1 MLRRTPII
9 VILGST
15 ATGKTKLS
23 IELAKRFGGEVISA
37 DSMQVYKGL
46 DISTAK
52 ATKDEQSQVIHHLLD
67 ICDVQTRTFGV
78 VDFRNKA
85 LPIIDE
91 LLNDSKIPVIVGGTT
106 YYIESLLWKVLIASK
121 NDIKN
126 TSSPIM
132 QEKIKEN
139 IIKAISDHDQNAN
152 DPMILHNLLTQIDP
166 ISAQRLHPNTDRK
179 VRRALEVFIEMG
191 RPMSEILNE
200 QQSSEGGS
208 LLGGPLRFEH
218 VICFW
223 VKTEQDKLNERI
235 DRRIDGMIAQGMLY
249 EIRKCYNELIV
260 DGIDPE
266 RGMMQAIGFKE
277 FLPYLEKYPDKSF
290 DMEITEFIISR
301 GGVSGQNKLPVNYRT
316 AESLKLLEQCLNELR
331 MRTKKYSRKQ
341 IKWIKNRIV
350 SSIGRTTPPVY
361 ELDTTN
367 AETNWYEDVYLKAV
381 NVVESY
387 IENKEPMIKPTEAME
402 HPNSQMNMN
411 VTHFCDVCQRRF
423 VGDTAYN
430 IHMQSGRHRE
440 MIKRLNRVNARKALA
455 NQSIMSMV
463 WSSIRIFFNSI
474 RSRFVSFFRR

>member
-37 DSMQVYKGL
+37 DSMQVYNGL

-52 ATKDEQSQVIHHLLD
+52 ATKDEQSQAVHHLLD
-67 ICDVQTRTFGV
+67 ICDVHTRSFGV

-91 LLNDSKIPVIVGGTT
+91 LLNNSKIPVIVGGTT

-121 NDIKN
+121 SDTENASASTTD
-126 TSSPIM
+126 
-132 QEKIKEN
+132 EKLKEN
-139 IIKAISDHDQNAN
+139 IVKAISDHDRNAG
-152 DPMILHNLLTQIDP
+152 DPLILHNLLTQIDP
-166 ISAQRLHPNTDRK
+166 VSAQRLHPNTDRK
-179 VRRALEVFIEMG
+179 VRRALEVFIQTG
-191 RPMSEILNE
+191 RPMSEHLNE

-208 LLGGPLRFEH
+208 TLGGPLRFEH

-223 VKTEQDKLNERI
+223 IKSEQEKLNERI

-249 EIRKCYNELIV
+249 EIRKCYNELVV

-277 FLPYLEKYPDKSF
+277 FLPYLEKYPDESF
-290 DMEITEFIISR
+290 DSEITEFIISR
-301 GGVSGQNKLPVNYRT
+301 GGISGQNKLPVNHRT
-316 AESLKLLEQCLNELR
+316 AVGLKVLEQCLDELR
-331 MRTKKYSRKQ
+331 MRTKKYSRQQ
-341 IKWIKNRIV
+341 IKWVKNRIV
-350 SSIGRTTPPVY
+350 SSIGRPTPPVY

-367 AETNWYEDVYLKAV
+367 AETNWHEDVYLKAV
-381 NVVESY
+381 DVVESY
-387 IENKEPMIKPTEAME
+387 IENKEPKIKPAQAIE

-411 VTHFCDVCQRRF
+411 VTHFCEVCQRRL

-430 IHMQSGRHRE
+430 AHMQSERHRK
-440 MIKRLNRVNARKALA
+440 MIKRQNEANARKALA
-455 NQSIMSMV
+455 NQSIMSV
-463 WSSIRIFFNSI
+463 VLSSIRNFFSSI
-474 RSRFVSFFRR
+474 RSRIVSFFGR